1 MFNYNKNNNTKQQM
15 QGMIG
20 LTDHQMKLVLN
31 TLYNTLGAL
40 EEYVDKVEK
49 SRNYSNL
56 KIKKQLFS
64 KSIND
69 PNRTSDELAGDF
81 LSQLF
86 CLKAIVNKKSDSF
99 RKKSKKSITG
109 ELIFQK
115 LIIVLTKN

>member
-99 RKKSKKSITG
+99 RKKIQ
-109 ELIFQK
+109 EEYYR
-115 LIIVLTKN
+115 